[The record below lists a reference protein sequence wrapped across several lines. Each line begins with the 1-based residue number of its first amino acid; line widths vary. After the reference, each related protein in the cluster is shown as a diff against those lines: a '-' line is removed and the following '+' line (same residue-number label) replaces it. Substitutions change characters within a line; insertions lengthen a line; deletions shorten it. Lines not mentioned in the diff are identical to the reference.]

1 MPALQVV
8 LPWLLL
14 LNQAITETSVVFT
27 QGQGL
32 PSSPSCSPGEYY
44 QAGRCCKACPAG
56 QHVGEHCRR
65 PHSRGKCLPCLPGT
79 FMKYLNRVEACVKCS
94 TCSENEEV
102 LEECMPTHDQ
112 VCQCPSGYFYAHVGS
127 SEICSPCSTP
137 SQSRSV
143 ITCREHEARG
153 HQLDSPRCKSAS
165 TLLGSAPT
173 GLRPALPPDLS
184 KGITLPITAKE
195 KMPGQAGRLPV
206 GKAVPCPQVLR
217 AGCVQRP
224 WCPTGHVV
232 VRRCNATA
240 DTVCRLPA
248 PQRRHRYL
256 LFGTLG
262 FALVVMCLNF
272 WVRKRA
278 GFPDGD
284 AECVEMVTV
293 IPGRERASS
302 ISPSSVQLSQNSVSS
317 MPSNQDGSAESSV
330 PMRGNLNQPED
341 SVDIP
346 TEAPAVTRA
355 LHSLEDVHGPQA
367 VAGEGARALDWS
379 PQPNPAAPAAPAETA
394 ELPTDLEQA
403 GQL

>member
-127 SEICSPCSTP
+127 SEICSPCSTWVALLRGP
-137 SQSRSV
+137 GQGGGL
-143 ITCREHEARG
+143 ARG
-153 HQLDSPRCKSAS
+153 VGCGPSHPACTAQPCPA
-165 TLLGSAPT
+165 
-173 GLRPALPPDLS
+173 ALPS
-184 KGITLPITAKE
+184 
-195 KMPGQAGRLPV
+195 
-206 GKAVPCPQVLR
+206 LR
-217 AGCVQRP
+217 SPLLTSP